1 MTVIGIVADS
11 RQLDL
16 EQATAPEMNFPMAQ
30 MSRILRRINVVV
42 RTNTEPNSLVPAIR
56 TEVGKIDPQLPLYNI
71 TTMRAAVNETVGV
84 RRFAMAVLGLFATVA
99 LLLALS
105 GIYGVI
111 AHAVAQRTH
120 EIGIRMAL
128 GAAREDVLRMI
139 LGDGGRLALAGVAI
153 GIGASFLLT
162 QWLRALLYGVSA
174 TDPITFLAVALLL
187 LLTAMFACWIP
198 ARRASR
204 VDPMIALRSE

>member
-1 MTVIGIVADS
+1 M
-11 RQLDL
+11 
-16 EQATAPEMNFPMAQ
+16 
-30 MSRILRRINVVV
+30 
-42 RTNTEPNSLVPAIR
+42 
-56 TEVGKIDPQLPLYNI
+56 KIDPQLPLYNI
-71 TTMRAAVNETVGV
+71 TTMSAAVNETVGV
-84 RRFAMAVLGLFATVA
+84 RRFAMAVLGLFAAVA

-139 LGDGGRLALAGVAI
+139 LGEGGRLALAGVAV

-162 QWLRALLYGVSA
+162 QWLRTLLYGVGA

>member
-1 MTVIGIVADS
+1 
-11 RQLDL
+11 
-16 EQATAPEMNFPMAQ
+16 
-30 MSRILRRINVVV
+30 
-42 RTNTEPNSLVPAIR
+42 
-56 TEVGKIDPQLPLYNI
+56 
-71 TTMRAAVNETVGV
+71 
-84 RRFAMAVLGLFATVA
+84 LFAAVA

-139 LGDGGRLALAGVAI
+139 LGEGGRLALAGVAI

-174 TDPITFLAVALLL
+174 TDPLTFLLSGALLIGVAL
-187 LLTAMFACWIP
+187 AAGFVP
-198 ARRASR
+198 ARRATR
-204 VDPMIALRSE
+204 VDPMIALRCE